1 MKVEIF
7 PTAQRSDHRR
17 RRCRRRRRRRRR
29 CRCRR
34 HRQQLHLSFFL
45 RLYGDA
51 VWNVS
56 FSITFLSDFHLLSS
70 P

>member
-17 RRCRRRRRRRRR
+17 RRRRRRRR
-29 CRCRR
+29 RCRR